1 MKAFGKIST
10 VTVETVTDDQS
21 KDNKKDNTSGAVL

>member
-1 MKAFGKIST
+1 
-10 VTVETVTDDQS
+10 VTADVEAVAEDSDRDS